1 MKQSRPQEKF
11 KQFHF
16 DGFEYRFDAEASR
29 LLVYLRYSLSGGRDG
44 EATASGEE
52 RFTEIM
58 VFPLEDQRWAEVD
71 RTALERA
78 LAALHL
84 MAGISYYKTFL
95 PAEMAGVELD
105 RAQSEF
111 WTKVYQRGL
120 GEFFYRNQIDFRGL
134 INFPISKAASA
145 DAPTDEQ
152 VHPLPNRCLVP
163 IGGGKDSLVTIELLK
178 EAGIDFTLFSLRD
191 AAPIAATAAL
201 AGKPRI
207 VVERQ
212 LDPRL
217 FELNEAGALN
227 GHVPITALIA
237 FVSAVCGILY
247 GYRYLVFS
255 LEQSANYGQLIYH
268 GMDVNHQ
275 YSKSAEFEADVR
287 AYLERYVRPGLEFFS
302 MLRPLNELAIAKI
315 FASLPAFG
323 QYAPRFTSCNANFTI
338 QRDQSPTPWCGHCPK
353 CAFVFLILAAFVPRE
368 QMIKMFGGNLA
379 DHEDLLPL
387 FEELLGLKNFKP
399 FECVGTPEESR
410 AALELISRNPAYAN
424 DLLVRA
430 WLDKWRKKWTAEEL
444 ESSIKLALASG
455 EQGFLPE
462 QFWQIIKKHA

>member
-1 MKQSRPQEKF
+1 MKPFPPRK
-11 KQFHF
+11 KYRQFRF
-16 DGFEYRFDAEASR
+16 VKYEYRYDAEASR
-29 LLVYLRYSLSGGRDG
+29 LLVYLRYSLDG
-44 EATASGEE
+44 EAEGDENFS
-52 RFTEIM
+52 EILI
-58 VFPLEDQRWAEVD
+58 FPLEEQRWAEVD

-78 LAALHL
+78 LSALHI

-95 PAEMAGVELD
+95 PPRMAGLELD
-105 RAQSEF
+105 AREAAF
-111 WTKVYQRGL
+111 WTKIYQRGL
-120 GEFFYRNQIDFRGL
+120 GEFFYRNQVDFRGL
-134 INFPISKAASA
+134 INFPVTEAETA
-145 DAPTDEQ
+145 DLRADGRAGLQPS
-152 VHPLPNRCLVP
+152 PLPKRCLVP

-201 AGKPRI
+201 SGRPRI

-315 FASLPAFG
+315 FAALPAFDS
-323 QYAPRFTSCNANFTI
+323 YAPHFTSCNANFTI
-338 QRDQSPTPWCGHCPK
+338 QRDQSPPPWCGHCPK
-353 CAFVFLILAAFVPRE
+353 CAFVFLILAPFVPRDK
-368 QMIKMFGGNLA
+368 MIKMFGGNLA
-379 DHEDLLPL
+379 EREDLLPL

-410 AALELISRNPAYAN
+410 AALELLSRNPAYAN

-430 WLDKWRKKWTAEEL
+430 WLDKWRGKWTAEEM
-444 ESSIKLALASG
+444 ESSIKRALAPG
-455 EQGFLPE
+455 EQGFMPE
-462 QFWQIIKKHA
+462 IFWQIIKKHA